1 MNTHSRGA
9 LRALIEGGA
18 TIRYEQDGDRLML
31 GGEEQTRR
39 RLRDRI
45 VKHRAHL
52 IPAVMKAEQIAEQL
66 LSRIMGDVKAGKPA
80 PAPTHRSRKARPQEA
95 RGAR

>member
-1 MNTHSRGA
+1 MNAHSRKA
-9 LRALIEGGA
+9 LRALIEGGV
-18 TIRYEQDGDRLML
+18 TIEYERKADRLL
-31 GGEEQTRR
+31 LAGDIQEAK

-52 IPAVMKAEQIAEQL
+52 IPAVIEAEQMAEQL
-66 LSRIMGDVKAGKPA
+66 LSRIMADVKAEKPRA
-80 PAPTHRSRKARPQEA
+80 APTSRRRKVRHQEA

>member
-1 MNTHSRGA
+1 MNAHSRKA

-31 GGEEQTRR
+31 GGEEQTRK

-52 IPAVMKAEQIAEQL
+52 IPVVVDAEQMAEQL
-66 LSRIMGDVKAGKPA
+66 LSRIMADVKAGSPA
-80 PAPTHRSRKARPQEA
+80 TAPTPRHRKAHHQEA